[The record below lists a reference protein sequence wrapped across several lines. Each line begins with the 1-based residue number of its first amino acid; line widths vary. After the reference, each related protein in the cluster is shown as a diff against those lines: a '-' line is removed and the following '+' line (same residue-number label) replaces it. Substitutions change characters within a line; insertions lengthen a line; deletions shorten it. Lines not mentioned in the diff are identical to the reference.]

1 MIHSQQRL
9 NSDDTSPSHHEST
22 NIYEEIRPTLD
33 RHHHCCCC
41 SCTVAYY
48 QQQQKQ
54 YMSTNRQSTPHYYTC
69 ETPSLSTAS
78 TIVCQGCL
86 LETLHRKQH
95 TNATM
100 NCPCH
105 NFFVPIK

>member
-1 MIHSQQRL
+1 MIHSQQHL

-22 NIYEEIRPTLD
+22 NIYEEIRPSLD

-41 SCTVAYY
+41 SCTVAHY
-48 QQQQKQ
+48 QQQQQ
-54 YMSTNRQSTPHYYTC
+54 YRSTNHQLTPHYYTC
-69 ETPSLSTAS
+69 EPSSLSNTS

-95 TNATM
+95 TNSTM
-100 NCPCH
+100 NCACR